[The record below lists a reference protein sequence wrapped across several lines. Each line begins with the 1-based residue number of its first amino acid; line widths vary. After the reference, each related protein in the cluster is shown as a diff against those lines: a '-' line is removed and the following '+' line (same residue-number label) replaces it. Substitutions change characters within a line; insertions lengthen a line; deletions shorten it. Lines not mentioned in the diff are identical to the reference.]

1 MQLLKAGIFV
11 FAVFSSVHAMDMTSG
26 ACEGDTCAA
35 SDDEVALLQTAVEVK
50 ELSRHGGTGTAAT
63 KATFGWTCSPL
74 DNGALKAPTN
84 AQCVTWAGLMSD
96 ALGKTFHCDSYGRGT
111 YGQPGPFLRNTPQCS
126 STGEMWTN
134 GGFSLNCRGHMND
147 GWAGPGRFIQLS
159 SPDQLPCASL
169 IQAFNAAM
177 DALTAPTTTTTTTTM
192 APVSE
197 TPECSATP
205 NWHAGYGSC
214 DTYAPGLI
222 TNGAENYA
230 YCDLDKSRTG
240 VMASETCEEC
250 GKCYRLPSCT
260 SVANWHAGYGSCD
273 TYVEGLVTNGAENY
287 AYCDLD
293 KSRTGVM
300 ASEAC
305 EECGQ
310 CSISNPSTLAST
322 STSAP
327 TRLVQEKAQ
336 KSMAEKRTRNPRRS

>member
-1 MQLLKAGIFV
+1 MQLLKAGFLV
-11 FAVFSSVHAMDMTSG
+11 FAVFSSAHATDMTSG
-26 ACEGDTCAA
+26 ACESDTCAA
-35 SDDEVALLQTAVEVK
+35 SDDEVELLQTAVEVK
-50 ELSRHGGTGTAAT
+50 ELSRHGGTGTAA
-63 KATFGWTCSPL
+63 KEGPIGWQCTYL

-84 AQCVTWAGLMSD
+84 DLCVNWAGRMSD

-111 YGQPGPFLRNTPQCS
+111 YGQPGPYLRSTPDCS
-126 STGEMWTN
+126 STGPMWSAEN
-134 GGFSLNCRGHMND
+134 PSLILNCRGHMND
-147 GWAGPGRFIQLS
+147 GWAGPGRFIQLQDCWS
-159 SPDQLPCASL
+159 NLAL
-169 IQAFNAAM
+169 FNAKM
-177 DALTAPTTTTTTTTM
+177 NELETTTTM
-192 APVSE
+192 APTTAPVSETSE

-214 DTYAPGLI
+214 DTYSPGLI

-230 YCDLDKSRTG
+230 YCDMDKSRTG

-250 GKCYRLPSCT
+250 GTCYRLPSCA

-273 TYVEGLVTNGAENY
+273 TYVEGLITDGAENY
-287 AYCDLD
+287 AYCDQD
-293 KSRTGVM
+293 KSRAGVM

-336 KSMAEKRTRNPRRS
+336 KSMAEKRTRNPRQS